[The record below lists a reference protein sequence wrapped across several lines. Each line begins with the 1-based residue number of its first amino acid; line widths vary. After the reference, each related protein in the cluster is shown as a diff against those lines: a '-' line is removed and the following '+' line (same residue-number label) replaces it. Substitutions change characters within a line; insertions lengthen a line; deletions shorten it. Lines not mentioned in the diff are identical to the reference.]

1 MDDKKSTKRTLMPN
15 RYRSLPTFCLM
26 LTCCLLALLLST
38 GAKAYELESKP
49 HINLSPQLS
58 VYQHQGSPT
67 DLHGAQLAY
76 SRQAFAPASS
86 SAKASNFGLT
96 QAQIWLR
103 TELDTPSDTPTT
115 WLLEVAHASLDDVD
129 LYLAREGEPFQHQHS
144 GDHIAFSA
152 KPIQHR
158 NHVFELQLQP
168 NSHYILYLSVASE
181 GTLAAPVSLWQPYA
195 LWHQDQL
202 TYSMLSVYYGLLL
215 ALLVYNLFL
224 YLSLRDPLYLIYVAF
239 ISCLAIGQAGLSGL
253 VGQFIWPDNAW
264 LTNLTPTTAVAAAGF
279 FGAMFVQRFLAQ
291 TPRRIH
297 LQWLMP
303 SISCAYAATAI
314 CAIFWSYHLAA
325 VAVNLISLLFA
336 ASAFLL
342 GAVSLYFKEPGARFF
357 VLAWVSFLS
366 GVAVISLHN
375 LGILPSNA
383 LTANALA
390 IGSGL
395 EMLLL
400 SLALAD
406 RISDIQH
413 SRDQAQA
420 LSLHIRQQ
428 MLENVRESERLLEA
442 RVTERTL
449 ELEQANKQLQQS
461 QQLLEQQ
468 AKYDPLTG
476 LGNRS
481 LLAERLQEA
490 QARADRRQTRFA
502 LLVADLDRFKNIN
515 DRLGHA
521 AGDEVLVEIA
531 RRLNASVRAT
541 DVVAR
546 MGGDEFILVLE
557 SVGDHADLPKL
568 HTKIREAICT
578 PIVLSGGETVSVGVS
593 IGSAFYPDDA
603 ANATLLFNHA
613 DRAMYDEKP
622 TI

>member
-1 MDDKKSTKRTLMPN
+1 
-15 RYRSLPTFCLM
+15 
-26 LTCCLLALLLST
+26 
-38 GAKAYELESKP
+38 
-49 HINLSPQLS
+49 
-58 VYQHQGSPT
+58 
-67 DLHGAQLAY
+67 
-76 SRQAFAPASS
+76 
-86 SAKASNFGLT
+86 
-96 QAQIWLR
+96 
-103 TELDTPSDTPTT
+103 
-115 WLLEVAHASLDDVD
+115 
-129 LYLAREGEPFQHQHS
+129 
-144 GDHIAFSA
+144 
-152 KPIQHR
+152 
-158 NHVFELQLQP
+158 
-168 NSHYILYLSVASE
+168 
-181 GTLAAPVSLWQPYA
+181 
-195 LWHQDQL
+195 
-202 TYSMLSVYYGLLL
+202 
-215 ALLVYNLFL
+215 
-224 YLSLRDPLYLIYVAF
+224 
-239 ISCLAIGQAGLSGL
+239 
-253 VGQFIWPDNAW
+253 
-264 LTNLTPTTAVAAAGF
+264 
-279 FGAMFVQRFLAQ
+279 
-291 TPRRIH
+291 
-297 LQWLMP
+297 
-303 SISCAYAATAI
+303 
-314 CAIFWSYHLAA
+314 
-325 VAVNLISLLFA
+325 
-336 ASAFLL
+336 
-342 GAVSLYFKEPGARFF
+342 
-357 VLAWVSFLS
+357 
-366 GVAVISLHN
+366 
-375 LGILPSNA
+375 
-383 LTANALA
+383 
-390 IGSGL
+390 
-395 EMLLL
+395 MLLL